1 MGGIIT
7 LKGVALSK
15 YGSVSKFSRNLG
27 WSRNKAS
34 RILNKLQEPT
44 LEEIVQL
51 SECLGISEPDTFM
64 DIFFEN
70 CPQSGQ
76 TDAVTPAR
84 KAHKKAV
91 SRRAGGGTGQAGRFW
106 TIICGIHIT
115 ERRR

>member
-51 SECLGISEPDTFM
+51 SECVGISEPDTFM
-64 DIFFEN
+64 DIFFEKLSTKWSN
-70 CPQSGQ
+70 
-76 TDAVTPAR
+76 
-84 KAHKKAV
+84 
-91 SRRAGGGTGQAGRFW
+91 RRCDTSQKGT
-106 TIICGIHIT
+106 
-115 ERRR
+115 

>member
-64 DIFFEN
+64 DIFFEKLSTKWSN
-70 CPQSGQ
+70 RHCDTSQ
-76 TDAVTPAR
+76 R
-84 KAHKKAV
+84 
-91 SRRAGGGTGQAGRFW
+91 GT
-106 TIICGIHIT
+106 
-115 ERRR
+115 

>member
-64 DIFFEN
+64 DIFFEKLSTKWSN
-70 CPQSGQ
+70 
-76 TDAVTPAR
+76 
-84 KAHKKAV
+84 
-91 SRRAGGGTGQAGRFW
+91 RRCDTGQKGA
-106 TIICGIHIT
+106 
-115 ERRR
+115 